1 MDKTI
6 TVRYYSIKREKKASI
21 PNFVDMFREIYAIK
35 KSVSREKLLSTDY
48 TIRLENLEDDGAN
61 AVVGELIRC
70 QNTNLPGELKGDAI
84 GKLTADRLG
93 HSVVFRYNHKVGIL
107 GIQHDVR
114 VISPGRLLEY
124 VAAFNPQAIYSMAP
138 RLNKDAW
145 KKFRDGEV
153 RKLSIRIA
161 NPDSMEDLTGTG
173 KAASAGIRAMAEAYN
188 APTISVDISMGH
200 HKGTLSTAVVGLAKQ
215 LLAMAGG
222 ARLDA
227 LSAIAVVND
236 ESEYIDLIEDRMMS
250 RSTLGLDDRDPDIN
264 WKIKRGF
271 ICSEMKKLVG

>member
-1 MDKTI
+1 MLQGSSPGDNI
-6 TVRYYSIKREKKASI
+6 LLA
-21 PNFVDMFREIYAIK
+21 
-35 KSVSREKLLSTDY
+35 VSRPVPIS
-48 TIRLENLEDDGAN
+48 GA
-61 AVVGELIRC
+61 AAL
-70 QNTNLPGELKGDAI
+70 
-84 GKLTADRLG
+84 AD
-93 HSVVFRYNHKVGIL
+93 
-107 GIQHDVR
+107 
-114 VISPGRLLEY
+114 
-124 VAAFNPQAIYSMAP
+124 
-138 RLNKDAW
+138 
-145 KKFRDGEV
+145 KKFRPVSELHGV
-153 RKLSIRIA
+153 ARPWVGSHRKPWR
-161 NPDSMEDLTGTG
+161 DSMEDLTGTG